1 MKDES
6 IVSVSL
12 LEPIE
17 NRASFDTIALRYGEN
32 FAPKCGTIVA
42 HQKIIDE
49 IGHVWFGK
57 LGKRV
62 STNILN
68 RFHEE
73 PINTILLVGS
83 GTTERYWA
91 YVVDAIRETPTL
103 NEIPEYY
110 RHRADDFNSWFKI
123 TKFVRASKDVLSRC
137 TLLSS
142 GKLLSNAARHSM
154 GSFFVIKY
162 TRKLECV
169 NSSSVLLNE
178 NDNCITK
185 PSNEYL

>member
-6 IVSVSL
+6 IATINL
-12 LEPIE
+12 FEPIE
-17 NRASFDTIALRYGEN
+17 ERTTFDTIALRYGEN
-32 FAPKCGTIVA
+32 FAPKCGTIAA
-42 HQKIIDE
+42 HQEIIDK

-57 LGKRV
+57 LGRRV
-62 STNILN
+62 STSLLN

-73 PINTILLVGS
+73 PINAILLVGS
-83 GTTERYWA
+83 GTVERYWA
-91 YVVDAIRETPTL
+91 YVIDAMRETPTL

-123 TKFVRASKDVLSRC
+123 SKFERASKDVLSRC

-154 GSFFVIKY
+154 GSCFVIKY
-162 TRKLECV
+162 TANPGLV
-169 NSSSVLLNE
+169 HSSSASLDIGNAIKSL
-178 NDNCITK
+178 K
-185 PSNEYL
+185 